1 MKLTFS
7 NIIMELNVFNIQQ
20 QSMRYDWNHSTINWV
35 DEFSSKELDFDHELE
50 LMLCVPESFCIDY
63 KHD

>member
-1 MKLTFS
+1 
-7 NIIMELNVFNIQQ
+7 MELNVFNIQQ